1 VVHRRPDRR
10 TAVIAIMLA
19 AWLAGV
25 LLGWQLGVRRRH
37 VNEER
42 AFWDRLSRRRSDQ
55 YDWAQ
60 ELGL

>member
-1 VVHRRPDRR
+1 
-10 TAVIAIMLA
+10 VIPIMLA